1 MAEPVYWIADYAAR
15 KGLRYEPD
23 ADERWLRVWEPY
35 ATLKVPIRYEHTLTA
50 TGTSGSISIARFVV
64 STESHVTGALR
75 TVDVGAW
82 IAIAQD
88 ERIDA
93 VAAATSDVGQAF
105 GEPLDLVPMPR
116 KLTGDPAFDY
126 VFASFAP
133 STAGLARAVS
143 PSLRKLTL
151 GWRIPL
157 HFELR
162 KGGFILAPVALPADP
177 NGLAWFVR
185 AVHLFGDKAAKR
197 PDTAT

>member
-1 MAEPVYWIADYAAR
+1 VAESVYWIAEYAAR

-35 ATLKVPIRYEHTLTA
+35 ATLKVPSRYEHTLTA

-64 STESHVTGALR
+64 SIDSNVGGVPR
-75 TVDVGAW
+75 SIDVGAW

-93 VAAATSDVGQAF
+93 VAAATSDAGHVF

-116 KLTGDPAFDY
+116 RATGDAPFDH
-126 VFASFAP
+126 VFASFAEG
-133 STAGLARAVS
+133 SSDLARGVN

-185 AVHLFGDKAAKR
+185 AVHLFGDKAAKH
-197 PDTAT
+197 AE

>member
-1 MAEPVYWIADYAAR
+1 MPPSPVYWISEYAAR

-64 STESHVTGALR
+64 S
-75 TVDVGAW
+75 VDSNVGGVSRSVDLGAW

-93 VAAATSDVGQAF
+93 VAAATSDAGHVF
-105 GEPLDLVPMPR
+105 GETLDLVPMQR
-116 KLTGDPAFDY
+116 RVTGDAAFDH

-133 STAGLARAVS
+133 TSDDLSLVII
-143 PSLRKLTL
+143 PSQRKLTL
-151 GWRIPL
+151 GWRIPV
-157 HFELR
+157 HFELG
-162 KGGFILAPVALPADP
+162 KGGFILAPVALSADP

-185 AVHLFGDKAAKR
+185 AVHLFGDKAAK
-197 PDTAT
+197 PVK

>member
-1 MAEPVYWIADYAAR
+1 VAEPVYWIAEYAAR

-64 STESHVTGALR
+64 S
-75 TVDVGAW
+75 VDSNVGGVARSVDLGAW

-93 VAAATSDVGQAF
+93 VAAATSDAGHVF
-105 GEPLDLVPMPR
+105 GETLDLVPMKR
-116 KLTGDPAFDY
+116 RVTGDAAFDH

-133 STAGLARAVS
+133 TGDDLTRGIN

-185 AVHLFGDKAAKR
+185 AVHLFGDKAAK
-197 PDTAT
+197 PVK